1 MRISA
6 FRRLLRF
13 AWLKSQTPSKLP
25 GERVVKRKRWA
36 CLQPR
41 FRVSWLQKPCQVLRV
56 FCREDFFFC
65 FAFALISPLDYN
77 FLENSRGHCHSAV
90 ACRHWHLYFSSP
102 GKGTFLKKR
111 QLRTDAFSPMSFL
124 SLCCLIIPSFYW
136 AINSRCWKPTGSPS
150 QGPEAS
156 KEAPVLN
163 SSSKCSLGFFL
174 GHSPGPQSHSRW
186 LCMWWSHFQ
195 AAEENRFQ

>member
-1 MRISA
+1 MSTNEWKSSKGNPRYGERDADDSVVDILPSESVINPRMRVSA

-25 GERVVKRKRWA
+25 GERVVKRKRLA

-41 FRVSWLQKPCQVLRV
+41 FRVNWLQKPCQVLRV
-56 FCREDFFFC
+56 FCREDFFVC

-111 QLRTDAFSPMSFL
+111 QLRMDAFSPMPFL
-124 SLCCLIIPSFYW
+124 SLCCLIIPSFY
-136 AINSRCWKPTGSPS
+136 
-150 QGPEAS
+150 
-156 KEAPVLN
+156 
-163 SSSKCSLGFFL
+163 
-174 GHSPGPQSHSRW
+174 
-186 LCMWWSHFQ
+186 
-195 AAEENRFQ
+195 